1 MNAPRLLLV
10 DDEPNVLKA
19 LARQLRA
26 VDRGGDPS
34 YLIESFICPSEA
46 LSRASQHAFDLVIS
60 DYRMPGMDGVAFL
73 AQLRAVQPYA
83 ARLLL
88 SGQAD
93 LSALL
98 GAINRAGV
106 VRFLCKPWEHTELI
120 LAVETSLLE
129 RGLLLENQRLAN
141 EIRVQRGIISR
152 QEAELRRLEIQCP
165 GITRIATGED
175 AAVQVEVDA
184 LGDAAE

>member
-1 MNAPRLLLV
+1 MNAPRLMLV
-10 DDEPNVLKA
+10 DDEPNVLRA
-19 LARQLRA
+19 LERQLRA
-26 VDRGGDPS
+26 VDRGADPS
-34 YLIESFICPSEA
+34 YVIETFPCPNDA
-46 LSRASQHAFDLVIS
+46 LARAAQQAFDLVIS
-60 DYRMPGMDGVAFL
+60 DYRMPGMDGITFL
-73 AQLRAVQPYA
+73 TKLRAIQPHA

-98 GAINRAGV
+98 GAINSAGV

-120 LAVETSLLE
+120 LAVETSLLD

-152 QEAELRRLEIQCP
+152 QEAELRRLEILCP
-165 GITRIATGED
+165 GITRVAAGED